1 MSKADTL
8 YEYPTGGRLM
18 LARKRYDKRIRS
30 AAPVHTYVGGQPYS
44 PPRVRHAQRDDIEQ
58 MQPLTHS
65 VTSGRP
71 TTKRFLYEIER
82 ELKIRFYT
90 HNSVRN
96 YISQLRSFLRWFGN
110 EPHKVTREDVRCYLE
125 LLVDGGASSS
135 QLSGCLSAIRTGFD
149 KMCLRDVTLG
159 LVTPRRPKRQPV
171 ILSPTEVTRIL
182 AAAPTVTCKLAIGI
196 MYAAGLRNSELCCL
210 RISDVDFDRKTIRV
224 HQGKGNSDRLVML
237 PQTFREQ
244 LRFLCRDQ
252 PAHGFLFPS
261 QQTRKNRH
269 MSPRT
274 LQRWVKLATEM
285 AGVVKHVTP
294 HSFRH
299 AFATHLF
306 ENGTDI
312 RFIQKL
318 LGHQRLETTTIYTHV
333 AKISTQAIT
342 SPIDQ
347 LQQTHQCQV
356 ENEVPT
362 SGIEK
367 RETAPDRLHQPT
379 DASNVG
385 RLKFHFLDAV
395 ASRSAKVT
403 IEICGIANLPRQF
416 LTGIEVAHTDS
427 HWLKLTVPTASDW
440 QQTLNQLPATVRK
453 RIERPE
459 FYELIRSEIS
469 SRFLHRS
476 ADW

>member
-1 MSKADTL
+1 
-8 YEYPTGGRLM
+8 M

-44 PPRVRHAQRDDIEQ
+44 PPRGRHAQRDDIEQ

-71 TTKRFLYEIER
+71 TTKRFLHEIER

-96 YISQLRSFLRWFGN
+96 YISQLRSFLKWFGN
-110 EPHKVTREDVRCYLE
+110 EPNKVTREDIRCYME
-125 LLVDGGASSS
+125 ILVDGGASSS

-182 AAAPTVTCKLAIGI
+182 TAAPTVTCKLAIGI
-196 MYAAGLRNSELCCL
+196 MYAAGLRNSELCSL
-210 RISDVDFDRKTIRV
+210 RIRDVDFDRKTIRV
-224 HQGKGNSDRLVML
+224 NQGKGNSDRLVML
-237 PQTFREQ
+237 PQAFREH
-244 LRFLCRDQ
+244 LRFLCRDR
-252 PAHGFLFPS
+252 PANEFLFPS
-261 QQTRKNRH
+261 QQSRNNRH
-269 MSPRT
+269 ISPRT

-285 AGVVKHVTP
+285 AGVTKNITP

-333 AKISTQAIT
+333 ARLSTQAIT
-342 SPIDQ
+342 SPIDR
-347 LQQTHQCQV
+347 LQQTQQQEA
-356 ENEVPT
+356 ENE
-362 SGIEK
+362 SASLGNEK
-367 RETAPDRLHQPT
+367 QVAVHNRLHQPT
-379 DASNVG
+379 VSSSTS

-403 IEICGIANLPRQF
+403 IEICGVANLPRQF

-427 HWLKLTVPTASDW
+427 HWLKLTVPTASHW
-440 QQTLNQLPATVRK
+440 QQTLNQLPASMRK

-459 FYELIRSEIS
+459 FYELIRAEIS
-469 SRFLHRS
+469 NRFLHRS